1 MTPANPRPTSGADCD
16 RSEPTA
22 SASASG
28 AVPTG
33 RGDNRSAGREVALQS
48 GDERPPCPPV
58 MLVGAGPGDPELLTL
73 KAVRAI
79 AAADT
84 ILIDDLVDPAVLVHA
99 RPAAR
104 ITWVGKRG
112 GCPSTPQAFIERLMI
127 REARAGARV
136 VRLKGG
142 DPLIFGRA
150 GEEIAALRAAG
161 VPYGIV
167 NGITSALAAA
177 AELGFSL
184 THREHCHGVAFV
196 TGHPQAGSVASA
208 RELDGWRAMI
218 DSGVTL
224 AVYMGL
230 TRIDTWR
237 QGLLDAGIDPA
248 TPVACVEAA
257 GSDRRLCLVTTIAQ
271 LAGAVGDHGVRSPA
285 MMLVGPAAGEAS
297 VPGTIAP
304 PAQSP
309 DEAAPVTAT
318 DGVALRRSARRY
330 A

>member
-1 MTPANPRPTSGADCD
+1 VAPV
-16 RSEPTA
+16 A
-22 SASASG
+22 SIAPVG
-28 AVPTG
+28 
-33 RGDNRSAGREVALQS
+33 
-48 GDERPPCPPV
+48 CPPV
-58 MLVGAGPGDPELLTL
+58 MLVGAGPGDPELLTV

-84 ILIDDLVDPAVLVHA
+84 ILVDDLVDPAVLAHA

-127 REARAGARV
+127 REARSGARV

-184 THREHCHGVAFV
+184 THRAHCHGVAFV
-196 TGHPQAGSVASA
+196 TGHPQEGTATPG
-208 RELDGWRAMI
+208 RELAGWQAMI
-218 DSGVTL
+218 ASGVTL

-230 TRIDTWR
+230 TRVDTWR
-237 QGLLDAGIDPA
+237 RGLLDAGIDPA

-257 GSDRRLCLVTTIAQ
+257 GGARRRYLVTTVGQ
-271 LAGAVGDHGVRSPA
+271 LAVAVGEHGIRSPA

-297 VPGTIAP
+297 VPQTIASAAEVPAAKAP
-304 PAQSP
+304 PP
-309 DEAAPVTAT
+309 TTAA
-318 DGVALRRSARRY
+318 VAPPRSARRH